1 MVPEQSI
8 QTVSLYD
15 CRFTVSRAVFKFSLS
30 ISALAA
36 LGTQGHNRPQANQ
49 QTHEMTVPNELIGCI
64 IGKGGSKIAEIR
76 YYITS
81 KDMIGCCIRIY
92 MEVEKRMILKL
103 LISVKAT
110 EWSHDPHIQL

>member
-1 MVPEQSI
+1 MNKGFQSFFQ
-8 QTVSLYD
+8 QTGKLGSLQLAGLSALNGIGGFSGTSGTGAINPNSKTS
-15 CRFTVSRAVFKFSLS
+15 CRFPVSRAVFLNSVCLS

-76 YYITS
+76 YYHI
-81 KDMIGCCIRIY
+81 
-92 MEVEKRMILKL
+92 KR
-103 LISVKAT
+103 
-110 EWSHDPHIQL
+110 HD